1 MSASGNNYLW
11 SPATS
16 LSSTTASNP
25 TASPSSTTTYTV
37 TVSDGNGCQ
46 DSDQVTVTVNSLPNV
61 DGGADQTVCNG
72 DNVTCDQRASSYTW
86 DKGVTDNVTFTATST
101 TTYTVIGT
109 DANGCQDIDQLR

>member
-1 MSASGNNYLW
+1 MQAGGNNYVW

-37 TVSDGNGCQ
+37 TVSDGNFCQ
-46 DSDQVTVTVNSLPNV
+46 DSGSGNGYNSLPNV
-61 DGGADQTVCNG
+61 DGGSDQTVCNG
-72 DNVTCDQRASSYTW
+72 DNVTLAASGASSYTW
-86 DKGVTDNVTFTATST
+86 DKGVTDNVTFTPTST

-109 DANGCQDIDQLR
+109 DETVVRI